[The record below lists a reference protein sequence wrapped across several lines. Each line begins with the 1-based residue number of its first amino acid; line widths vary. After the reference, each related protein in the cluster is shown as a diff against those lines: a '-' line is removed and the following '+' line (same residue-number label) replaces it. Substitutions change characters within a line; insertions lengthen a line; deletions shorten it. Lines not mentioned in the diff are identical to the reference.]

1 MCQASRAALCQVLVC
16 LADLGEAHFTGGWQS
31 PEALPGGGFEA
42 PSTLCSRKQLRHPN
56 GYMDKGR
63 AVSLLVWEV
72 NTRHCCLPGT

>member
-16 LADLGEAHFTGGWQS
+16 LADLGEARFTGGWQS

-42 PSTLCSRKQLRHPN
+42 PSTPCSRKQLRHPN

-63 AVSLLVWEV
+63 ATLLVAR
-72 NTRHCCLPGT
+72 NLNNY